1 MRAIQWGRDMR
12 EICTYIYIYIRSLPA
27 FFSVLCDI
35 WMLKNLSIIVLNEYS
50 HSVTRISKC
59 DIEKLTI
66 IILHLFFSIL
76 LDNLSSKK
84 MDEYLIFYIIVYL
97 VHMCSL
103 SFLLMMRSFLKIL
116 KIYHLNHV
124 SFDFASISI

>member
-1 MRAIQWGRDMR
+1 MR
-12 EICTYIYIYIRSLPA
+12 EICTYIYIRSLPA

-97 VHMCSL
+97 VHVCSL
-103 SFLLMMRSFLKIL
+103 
-116 KIYHLNHV
+116 
-124 SFDFASISI
+124 

>member
-1 MRAIQWGRDMR
+1 MR